1 MCEALFNILF
11 NYSARGHER
20 RERGGIDLFNLC
32 RTTHR
37 DNYSPDIKN
46 NNTVPTALMPT
57 PNVNS
62 NVGERNLPIEQAN
75 QKNMGIEMGVVC
87 G

>member
-1 MCEALFNILF
+1 MSRADDKTGSVVESWIPLG
-11 NYSARGHER
+11 R
-20 RERGGIDLFNLC
+20 IDLFNLC

-62 NVGERNLPIEQAN
+62 NVGERNLPVEQAN
-75 QKNMGIEMGVVC
+75 QKNMEIEAGLMC

>member
-11 NYSARGHER
+11 NYSTCNVNER
-20 RERGGIDLFNLC
+20 WGGIDLFNLC

-37 DNYSPDIKN
+37 DNYFHAIRN

-62 NVGERNLPIEQAN
+62 NGVGRNIPIQQAN
-75 QKNMGIEMGVVC
+75 QKNNVIEAGVMC
-87 G
+87 S